1 MEKQF
6 GIFRLNTDHRL
17 TLKKKIYWLLGTG
30 RGAGFYEWLQ
40 ARTNAERL
48 VSLEIL
54 RISTWGSEK
63 IQVEA

>member
-6 GIFRLNTDHRL
+6 GIFRVNTEHRSA
-17 TLKKKIYWLLGTG
+17 LKRIYWLVGAR

-40 ARTNAERL
+40 TRKNAERL